1 MDEMRQNPAWD
12 IRLDGRAWEGEEAM
26 ARYELTPE
34 KFEMYKGKLFWDDDQ
49 REQLLGCL
57 LENLGAARAV
67 QLGDPEVWKQAV
79 EGLQ

>member
-1 MDEMRQNPAWD
+1 MTPNTDWD
-12 IRLDGRAWEGEEAM
+12 IRLDGRTWEGEEAM

-57 LENLGAARAV
+57 LENLGAVRAV
-67 QLGDPEVWKQAV
+67 RLGDPEVWKRAV
-79 EGLQ
+79 SELG